1 MMSVRE
7 HIEILDGLRK
17 LCDKAAVIFTREPD
31 DAADYKDA
39 SEKIYTVWRF
49 AKEIKEKIDKQD
61 RLFKVAIGT
70 EVSNQ

>member
-31 DAADYKDA
+31 DAADYTDA
-39 SEKIYTVWRF
+39 SEKIYSVWQF

-61 RLFKVAIGT
+61 AAVKATLGDK
-70 EVSNQ
+70 VSNQ